1 MLLLPLPAGITPPRK
16 DRFKTLLHLA
26 ATSGSTSLV
35 SLLDPLPDDVLALDA
50 DGCTPLHHAAASCKY
65 DVVKFLASRANGRVS
80 VEGDKYSG
88 WCCCNCCFYC
98 CCEFLLTVGR
108 LVLI

>member
-1 MLLLPLPAGITPPRK
+1 RH

-26 ATSGSTSLV
+26 ATSGSTSLL
-35 SLLDPLPDDVLALDA
+35 SLLDPLPEDVLALDS

-80 VEGDKYSG
+80 
-88 WCCCNCCFYC
+88 
-98 CCEFLLTVGR
+98 R
-108 LVLI
+108 